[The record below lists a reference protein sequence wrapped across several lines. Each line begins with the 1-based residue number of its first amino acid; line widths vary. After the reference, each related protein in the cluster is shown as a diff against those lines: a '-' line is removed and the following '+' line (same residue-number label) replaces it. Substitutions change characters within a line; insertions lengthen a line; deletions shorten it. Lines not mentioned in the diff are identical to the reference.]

1 MQRLLFQRALAA
13 AVVCLAGVA
22 LAAEYKLKDGTT
34 MSGEAIGPN
43 EKSVIIRGDDKTHP
57 RTAWTNF
64 TQDALKEFAKN
75 PKIRAFVE
83 LHIEEAA
90 PPAGAEGVELNV
102 PEVVVPKREWK
113 APKEVEG
120 KPVLPESPG
129 LFAGMFTTGVGW
141 FSMIV
146 MYAGIIYAGFEVAV
160 YRRRPKQL
168 VMGLS
173 AIPFVGFFAPLAF
186 LFMPEVKT
194 AAETKPNAVAQA
206 AAQQAAAEAKPEPK
220 PELGKKKPGLAFGK
234 KPDAAAHGAPAA
246 GGHKPIATAK
256 PSAPASAAAPSPV
269 SAPAAPSAP
278 KLEAVVYRRGE
289 TNINKRFIETKFA
302 GFFKAVL
309 GPAEKEM
316 WVVWVTATGGEHWS
330 KRIVSISQTD
340 VTVNCPQEAGGSLDE
355 TIQIAAIQEIHLRPQ
370 EG

>member
-1 MQRLLFQRALAA
+1 MQRFLFQRALAA
-13 AVVCLAGVA
+13 ALACLAGVA
-22 LAAEYKLKDGTT
+22 LAADFKLNDGTT
-34 MSGEAIGPN
+34 MSGEPIGPDS
-43 EKSVIIRGDDKTHP
+43 KSVIIRGADKPYP

-64 TQDALKEFAKN
+64 TQEALKEFAKN
-75 PKIRAFVE
+75 PRLRAFVE
-83 LHIEEAA
+83 LHVKEAE
-90 PPAGAEGVELNV
+90 PPPGAEGAELNV
-102 PEVVVPKREWK
+102 PEVVVPKRAWK

-141 FSMIV
+141 FSLLV

-173 AIPFVGFFAPLAF
+173 AIPFFGFFAPIAF
-186 LFMPEVKT
+186 LALPEVKT

-206 AAQQAAAEAKPEPK
+206 AAQQAAEAKPEPR

-234 KPDAAAHGAPAA
+234 KPDAGAHGAPAA

-256 PSAPASAAAPSPV
+256 PSAPAAAAAPSPV
-269 SAPAAPSAP
+269 LAPAPPSGP

-340 VTVNCPQEAGGSLDE
+340 VTVNCPQEAGGTLDE
-355 TIQIAAIQEIHLRPQ
+355 TIQIAGIQEIHLRPQ